1 MISYYFMMSLY
12 TSILRIYET
21 SNNMCILFD
30 TAVKE
35 KGRIRV
41 VFSNFTHNMLQ
52 FVPKKQSTCHVF
64 LHLNSTQASP
74 EGDAFAAICTQR
86 RRAVQAMSFPN
97 LQRLLPAPLLGAVGV
112 DLVQPDDDLREGRP
126 AHGLRVPAFLD
137 QRFEVWGIA
146 LELAL
151 Q

>member
-41 VFSNFTHNMLQ
+41 VFSNFTRNMLQ

-86 RRAVQAMSFPN
+86 RRAVQAMSFPVKHRATQSKFSVMVCFPFFSIQVKMN
-97 LQRLLPAPLLGAVGV
+97 ARSPNERSFFFTEHYCSQFSVDSAP
-112 DLVQPDDDLREGRP
+112 
-126 AHGLRVPAFLD
+126 H
-137 QRFEVWGIA
+137 
-146 LELAL
+146 
-151 Q
+151 

>member
-52 FVPKKQSTCHVF
+52 SVPKKKQTTCHVF
-64 LHLNSTQASP
+64 LHLNSTQASL

-86 RRAVQAMSFPN
+86 RRAVQAMSFPVKHRATQSKFSVMVCFPFFSYPSKN
-97 LQRLLPAPLLGAVGV
+97 
-112 DLVQPDDDLREGRP
+112 ECS
-126 AHGLRVPAFLD
+126 FT
-137 QRFEVWGIA
+137 E
-146 LELAL
+146 
-151 Q
+151 